1 MERKPSYASYLL
13 RLRQVEDNRRLVWM
27 PSLQSTATGEQHP
40 FADLDALVEFLRV
53 EFGSCELMPGPEPVA

>member
-1 MERKPSYASYLL
+1 MERKLSYASYLL
-13 RLRQVEDNRRLVWM
+13 RLKQVENNRRLVWM

-53 EFGSCELMPGPEPVA
+53 EFGSCELMPEPEPAA